1 MATREEGVATRE
13 RGHELDGTGMAT
25 REEGVA
31 TRERGH
37 ELEGRGMATREERR
51 GHQGKGV

>member
-1 MATREEGVATRE
+1 
-13 RGHELDGTGMAT
+13 MAT

-37 ELEGRGMATREERR
+37 ELEGTGMATREERR

>member
-1 MATREEGVATRE
+1 MRGRDLEGR
-13 RGHELDGTGMAT
+13 GMAT

-37 ELEGRGMATREERR
+37 ELEGTGMATREERR